1 MILGIGLMLLHNALS
16 SFGFRSVVIL
26 LCLSSLSA
34 CDSASYLPPLSP
46 AEQQSMINSAP
57 AAPRLQ
63 GGDKIRVT
71 VFGEDKLTGEYEID
85 PGGFV
90 SLPLA
95 GTVRAA
101 GLTKSD
107 LEKELSQKFRN
118 EYLRNPKVT
127 VDIANFR
134 PFYVLGEVEKPGEYP
149 FKSGMNV
156 MSAIAVAGGN
166 TYRASKSQVL
176 IQRAGEQGL
185 RQYPM
190 TSTIPVQPGDLI
202 RVPERYF

>member
-1 MILGIGLMLLHNALS
+1 MALFRAMAALAPRLAFGLLLT
-16 SFGFRSVVIL
+16 GF
-26 LCLSSLSA
+26 LSA
-34 CDSASYLPPLSP
+34 CDTVASLPPLSP
-46 AEQQSMINSAP
+46 AEQQALVSAAP
-57 AAPRLQ
+57 SAPRLQ
-63 GGDKIRVT
+63 GGDKIRLT

-95 GTVRAA
+95 GTIRAA
-101 GLTKSD
+101 GLTKTELEQD
-107 LEKELSQKFRN
+107 LSKKFRT

-185 RQYPM
+185 REYPL
-190 TSTIPVQPGDLI
+190 SPTIPVLPGDLI

>member
-1 MILGIGLMLLHNALS
+1 MVPFRAFAALAPHRVAALFLLGLLGGCESPAT
-16 SFGFRSVVIL
+16 
-26 LCLSSLSA
+26 
-34 CDSASYLPPLSP
+34 LPPLSFS
-46 AEQQSMINSAP
+46 EQQELLASAP

-71 VFGEDKLTGEYEID
+71 VFGEDKLTGEFEID

-95 GTVRAA
+95 GTIRAV
-101 GLTKSD
+101 GLTKTELEQDLSKRFKSD
-107 LEKELSQKFRN
+107 
-118 EYLRNPKVT
+118 YLRNPKVT
-127 VDIANFR
+127 VDIATFL

-166 TYRASKSQVL
+166 TYRASKTQVL
-176 IQRAGEQGL
+176 IQRSGERGL
-185 RQYPM
+185 REYPLS
-190 TSTIPVQPGDLI
+190 STIPVQPGDLI